1 MKNLD
6 FLEDLVKII
15 VPAAAV
21 MYGMYLVVKSFLNK
35 EFERRL
41 VEFKLKNTEAILPI
55 RLQAYERMAL
65 FLERI
70 SPSSLLIRLNQPA
83 LTVAQFQQLLISQI
97 REEMS
102 HNFSQQVYMSDNA
115 WKLIKTAM
123 DDIINIINTSAQE
136 VPADAKGVELGKK
149 IFEKLLQREQDPINN
164 ALVYLKTELQRLF

>member
-1 MKNLD
+1 MKNFD

-41 VEFKLKNTEAILPI
+41 IEFKLKNTETILPI

-70 SPSSLLIRLNQPA
+70 SPSSLLIRLNQPS

-123 DDIINIINTSAQE
+123 DDIVNVINTAAQE

-149 IFEKLLQREQDPINN
+149 IFEKLLQRDQDPVNQ
-164 ALVYLKTELQRLF
+164 ALIYLKSELQRLF